1 MKTKWRGV
9 FSILVCVIAA
19 VTLTAPAWAC
29 SEIFVVSADSNDPAA
44 NYAANYMVSNG
55 DGTFSSLEILQ
66 LTGESGIAAATY
78 GNGIG
83 DFNNDGECDYI
94 AGFGNGSGDIYI
106 FEKLG
111 AGNQFAA
118 PVKAASWDE
127 GFILVLPMDLAVAD
141 FDGDGHMDFVM
152 SYLFSAN
159 SGLYLGNGDFKF
171 TPSTLENTAPVY
183 SAGVDAADFNNDGF
197 ADFVVAPNSN
207 EAIFVNLNNGDGTF
221 TTLTFDT
228 HDGNAV
234 FGIAAADFNN
244 DGKADIA
251 TAYHDYLIIYTGNG
265 DGTFQWAAS
274 HEFDL
279 NESPIDN
286 YDFDGDGNQDLVAAN
301 FNSANDG
308 VAVFL
313 GQGDGS
319 FTHDDDD
326 DTYAGYTGRDL
337 KAISGPPYKPDS
349 NKEPVAVLD
358 PIFFEVTA
366 GETIEFDGSKSYDED
381 GEIVGYEWDF
391 GDDNQA
397 VAVATLQIVETAE
410 LETGADIQ
418 TYAYNET
425 GRYIVTLT
433 VTDDKGATA
442 SVEAVVL
449 VAAMEVKVKFTPR
462 SLNLKSRG
470 KWIRATIT
478 VPDSYDARQINPAGV
493 RIVMEDGELIY
504 AHTDSKHG
512 FLAKLLKRYGSMR
525 KLSVRFDRQAV
536 IAALS
541 LDGALGITKLK
552 LEGADFSGSGT
563 IKVIEKKKAKKVRH
577 GWKSRMK

>member
-19 VTLTAPAWAC
+19 VTLTAPVWAC
-29 SEIFVVSADSNDPAA
+29 SEIFVVSAENNGD
-44 NYAANYMVSNG
+44 ANYMVSNG
-55 DGTFSSLEILQ
+55 DGSFSPLEILQ
-66 LTGESGIAAATY
+66 LTGESEITAYPLTY

-94 AGFGNGSGDIYI
+94 AGIGYVSGDIYI

-111 AGNQFAA
+111 AGNQFAT
-118 PVKAASWDE
+118 PLKAASWDE
-127 GFILVLPMDLAVAD
+127 GYFPMDLAVAD
-141 FDGDGHMDFVM
+141 FDGDGDMDFVM
-152 SYLFSAN
+152 SYMYSES
-159 SGLYLGNGDFKF
+159 SGLYLGNGAFGF
-171 TPSTLENTAPVY
+171 TYSALAGTAPHE
-183 SAGVDAADFNNDGF
+183 STGVDAADFNNDGF
-197 ADFVVAPNSN
+197 ADFVVAPNSGN
-207 EAIFVNLNNGDGTF
+207 QIFVNLGNGDGTF
-221 TTLTFDT
+221 KTPLTFVT
-228 HDGNAV
+228 DGNEV
-234 FGIAAADFNN
+234 HGIAAADFNN

-251 TAYHDYLIIYTGNG
+251 TASDDSLIIYTGNG
-265 DGTFQWAAS
+265 DGEFQLAAS
-274 HEFDL
+274 HVFYL
-279 NESPIDN
+279 NQATIDN

-301 FNSANDG
+301 FSSDNSG
-308 VAVFL
+308 VVVFL

-326 DTYAGYTGRDL
+326 DTYPGGPGGYL
-337 KAISGPPYKPDS
+337 VALSGPPYKPDS

-397 VAVATLQIVETAE
+397 VAVATLKIVETAE
-410 LETGADIQ
+410 LPIGADIQ

-425 GRYIVTLT
+425 GQYIVTLT

-470 KWIRATIT
+470 KWIRATFT
-478 VPDSYDARQINPAGV
+478 MPDGYDARQINPAGV
-493 RIVMEDGELIY
+493 RIVTEDGARIY

-512 FLAKLLKRYGSMR
+512 FLAKLLKRYGSKR
-525 KLSVRFDRQAV
+525 KVSVRFKRQEV
-536 IAALS
+536 IAALT
-541 LDGALGITKLK
+541 LDGALGITELK
-552 LEGADFSGSGT
+552 LEGAGFSGSGT
-563 IKVIEKKKAKKVRH
+563 IKVIENKKGKKVRH
-577 GWKSRMK
+577 GRKSRMK